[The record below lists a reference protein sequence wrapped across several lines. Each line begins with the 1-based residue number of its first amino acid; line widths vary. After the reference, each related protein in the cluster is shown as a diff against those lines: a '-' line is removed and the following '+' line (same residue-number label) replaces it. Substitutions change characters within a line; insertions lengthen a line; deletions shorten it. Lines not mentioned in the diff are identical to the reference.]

1 MLEKEEMKG
10 KSESSQATSGGSP
23 PWGEW
28 KVIERGDGY
37 KVKRIDVL
45 PGNRLSYQKH
55 SKRDEHWV
63 VVRGKAKVTLEGKEH
78 ILDPGDAVDI
88 PREALHRIENIGKDL
103 LSFIEV
109 SMGSYIEEEDVIR
122 VEDDYGRAG

>member
-1 MLEKEEMKG
+1 MKG
-10 KSESSQATSGGSP
+10 KSESNQATSGGAP

-28 KVIERGDGY
+28 KVIEKGYGY

-45 PGNRLSYQKH
+45 PGKRLSYQKH

-78 ILDPGDAVDI
+78 ILDPGYAVDI
-88 PREALHRIENIGKDL
+88 PRETLHRIENIGKDL

-109 SMGSYIEEEDVIR
+109 SMGGYIEEDDVIR